1 MVLIRSLIISRVIV
15 NKTKK
20 NHYSL
25 VEKKNSIQIQRNSKR
40 FYKGFLEIS
49 CSIQAKLLS
58 WRLQSTNK
66 ELNYEKCFVHPLVDY
81 KLKPGFKVFNISL
94 DEV

>member
-20 NHYSL
+20 NRYSL
-25 VEKKNSIQIQRNSKR
+25 KKNSIQFKQNCYHGAFSQQI
-40 FYKGFLEIS
+40 ID
-49 CSIQAKLLS
+49 
-58 WRLQSTNK
+58 
-66 ELNYEKCFVHPLVDY
+66 LNYEKWFVYPLVDY